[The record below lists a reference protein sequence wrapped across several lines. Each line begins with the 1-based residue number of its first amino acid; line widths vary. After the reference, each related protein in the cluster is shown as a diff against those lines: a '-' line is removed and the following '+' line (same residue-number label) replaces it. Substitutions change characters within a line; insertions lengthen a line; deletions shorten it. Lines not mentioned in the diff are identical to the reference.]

1 MFCLILFVYVTL
13 HLKYLKKLD
22 CFIEYYFRALHCRW
36 SRFAA
41 LFGATDSGKLRW
53 RPQKE
58 RETDC
63 QIIVIQHYR
72 ISKSSFIL
80 LCQKTFWWSKNSFF
94 LFCEQWRLPLFPS
107 HCYLFC
113 RGECNGLSWTYFPS
127 FQALVFL
134 SSSLK
139 LANLQLAICIWT
151 CNYSFHHGSPTS
163 IMYAND
169 YRSSCRYTWTEV
181 FQIHPCTRGQGWPCR
196 RAARVWCCKEGWSA
210 FRPPIE
216 PTSRELKVKQNNIDQ
231 LSLSCKL
238 LSVC

>member
-1 MFCLILFVYVTL
+1 MVKICCIVRGNGFREVALAATKRERDWLSNYCHPTL
-13 HLKYLKKLD
+13 SNLKKL
-22 CFIEYYFRALHCRW
+22 IHLT
-36 SRFAA
+36 
-41 LFGATDSGKLRW
+41 LPKNVLMK
-53 RPQKE
+53 QK
-58 RETDC
+58 
-63 QIIVIQHYR
+63 Q
-72 ISKSSFIL
+72 
-80 LCQKTFWWSKNSFF
+80 FF
-94 LFCEQWRLPLFPS
+94 LVFPS

-181 FQIHPCTRGQGWPCR
+181 FQIHPCTRGRGWPCR